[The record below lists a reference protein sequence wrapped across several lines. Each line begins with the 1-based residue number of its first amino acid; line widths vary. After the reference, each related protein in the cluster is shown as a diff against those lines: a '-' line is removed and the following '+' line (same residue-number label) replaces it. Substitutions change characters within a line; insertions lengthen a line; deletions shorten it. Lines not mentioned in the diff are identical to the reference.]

1 MSAATTEQDLT
12 SLDWTRRLIA
22 IDTTSRNSN
31 LELIDLVA
39 EEVRRL
45 GVEPL
50 LVPNEENTKA
60 NLFATFPAADG
71 STEGGIVISGHTD
84 VVPVDGQA
92 WSTEPFTA
100 EVRDGRLYG
109 RGAADMKSYI
119 GAALTL
125 LPRIAEAELST
136 PVHLALSYDEEVG
149 CVGAGRLVEELK
161 RRGIRPEFCI
171 VGEPT
176 SMRVIAE
183 HKSVNVF
190 RATFTG
196 VASHSSLTPDGV
208 NAIHH
213 ASRFAVAFADL
224 VDGWRQ
230 DGPFDEGYVVPFST
244 GGVNLVRG
252 GIASNTVPD
261 QCVMEFEFRTVAALD
276 ANEVTARVRA
286 ALDETDARM
295 RAENPD
301 AGVTVEVVGQVP
313 GLLTPAGSTV
323 LDLGA
328 ELGGLPSDE
337 KVTYGT
343 EAGQFTGIGI
353 GTIVCGPG
361 DIAQAHTANE
371 WIELEQI
378 AACEAFFDALL
389 ARVTA

>member
-1 MSAATTEQDLT
+1 MSSTTTEQDLA

-22 IDTTSRNSN
+22 VDTTSRNSN

-39 EEVRRL
+39 AEVRRL

-50 LVPNEENTKA
+50 LVPNEDGAKA

-71 STEGGIVISGHTD
+71 STDGGIVISGHTD
-84 VVPVDGQA
+84 VVPVDGQD
-92 WSTEPFTA
+92 WFSDPFSA
-100 EVRDGRLYG
+100 QIRDGRLYG

-125 LPRIAEAELST
+125 LPRLAEADLST
-136 PVHLALSYDEEVG
+136 PVHLALSYDEEIG
-149 CVGAGRLVEELK
+149 CVGGGRLVAELE

-196 VASHSSLTPDGV
+196 VAAHSSLTPDGV

-213 ASRFAVAFADL
+213 ASRFAVAFAEM
-224 VDGWRQ
+224 VDGWREN
-230 DGPFDEGYVVPFST
+230 GPFDPGYVVPFST
-244 GGVNLVRG
+244 GGVNLVHG

-261 QCVMEFEFRTVAALD
+261 RCVLEFEFRSVAAVD
-276 ANEVTARVRA
+276 AAEVTSRVRA
-286 ALDETDARM
+286 ALAEIDARM
-295 RAENPD
+295 RAEDPR
-301 AGVTVEVVGQVP
+301 AGVAVEVIGQVP
-313 GLLTPAGSTV
+313 GLRTPPGSAV
-323 LDLGA
+323 LGLGA
-328 ELGGLPSDE
+328 DLGGLPSEE

-361 DIAQAHTANE
+361 DIAQAHTADE
-371 WIELEQI
+371 WIELDQI
-378 AACEAFFDALL
+378 AACEKFFDALL